1 MNQSNFA
8 LVIELSLI
16 AIGGIIMGASA
27 VGIQLEKIKRQR
39 DEALKR
45 LERLYEVEKHFEKLD
60 EMQKLRQGTEEN
72 EDELF

>member
-8 LVIELSLI
+8 IAIELLLI
-16 AIGGIIMGASA
+16 AIGGIIMGAAA

-45 LERLYEVEKHFEKLD
+45 LEELD
-60 EMQKLRQGTEEN
+60 EIHR
-72 EDELF
+72 